1 MYAKHLSARKLFF
14 WIVFLL
20 TLSLALAACGS
31 STGSSGSSGSGPEAT
46 AATATNE
53 PPAPGSCLVGKWQI
67 SDFTSYFNSVGSKVS
82 SSSKSDVTIANKGV
96 TGNAWFEFNSDGTAK
111 VSGDNFTQSFD
122 MTASGLDIPA
132 SVTINGA
139 SQAKYTVSADQ
150 ITFTEQQAGDMKII
164 VTVMGNT
171 TDDSNAFLGQTGTD
185 EQYLFTCPD
194 ANTLTLKVVTAKL
207 DLAPITLTRVP

>member
-1 MYAKHLSARKLFF
+1 
-14 WIVFLL
+14 
-20 TLSLALAACGS
+20 
-31 STGSSGSSGSGPEAT
+31 
-46 AATATNE
+46 
-53 PPAPGSCLVGKWQI
+53 
-67 SDFTSYFNSVGSKVS
+67 
-82 SSSKSDVTIANKGV
+82 VTIANKGV

-150 ITFTEQQAGDMKII
+150 ITFTDQQAGDMKII

-207 DLAPITLTRVP
+207 DFAPITLTRVP